1 MMVKLRSG
9 LVTIATAFVL
19 ISGATTLSA
28 PVAAADPSAAP
39 SSATANAWQPT
50 TADQSN
56 DPAVADA
63 IAKTIART
71 APQTTWYGPTS
82 GPKPEAGTSLVCMAA
97 NAQNAIERLWCDE
110 VKKAAELVGWNV
122 TVIDGKGTAQGWTQG
137 LTQAIALKPK
147 VIIYSADAATLKDL
161 NKQATEQGI
170 TVIGIHA
177 AGTPGPHPESYLFSN
192 MTSDPQ
198 EIGGAEA
205 DYIIADSGGT
215 AKAIILYDSAFEIA
229 RMKAE
234 AMKEEF
240 AKCKGCQLLEYV
252 ASPIAEMTSRMPQEC
267 SNWAAKYGKDWYVM
281 TIYDGYYDFC
291 VPALET
297 AGYGPQDVKL
307 VGSDGTQA
315 AYDRIRSDKFQVATV
330 PEPAQQLALMAVD
343 DAIRAAAGEPPAN
356 WTQPVFLHVK
366 ANIDTEGGDQDQ
378 FYPSNDALDHY
389 KQLWGVE

>member
-1 MMVKLRSG
+1 LA
-9 LVTIATAFVL
+9 IATAVVL
-19 ISGATTLSA
+19 TIGATTTSVLAQEESSD
-28 PVAAADPSAAP
+28 AAASEASAAV
-39 SSATANAWQPT
+39 WQPT
-50 TADQSN
+50 TPDESN
-56 DPAVADA
+56 DPVVAEA
-63 IAKTIART
+63 IENTIART
-71 APQTTWYGPTS
+71 SPQTAWYGPTS
-82 GPKPEAGTSLVCMAA
+82 GPKPEPGTKLVCMAA

-110 VKKAAELVGWNV
+110 VKKAAELVGWDV

-161 NKQATEQGI
+161 NKQANDQGI

-198 EIGGAEA
+198 EIGAAEA
-205 DYIIADSGGT
+205 EYVIADSGGT
-215 AKAIILYDSAFEIA
+215 ARAIILYDSAFEIA

-234 AMKEEF
+234 AMRDTF
-240 AKCKGCQLLEYV
+240 AKCSGCELLDYV
-252 ASPIAEMTSRMPQEC
+252 ASPIAEMTSRMPQEF

-281 TIYDGYYDFC
+281 TIYDGYFDFG
-291 VPALET
+291 VPALTT
-297 AGYGPQDVKL
+297 AGYGPQDVRL

-315 AYDRIRSDKFQVATV
+315 AYDRVRNENFQVATV
-330 PEPAQQLALMAVD
+330 PEPAEQLALMAVD

-366 ANIDTEGGDQDQ
+366 ENIDIEGGDKDQ
-378 FYPSNDALDHY
+378 FYPSNDALEQY
-389 KQLWGVE
+389 KALWGVE